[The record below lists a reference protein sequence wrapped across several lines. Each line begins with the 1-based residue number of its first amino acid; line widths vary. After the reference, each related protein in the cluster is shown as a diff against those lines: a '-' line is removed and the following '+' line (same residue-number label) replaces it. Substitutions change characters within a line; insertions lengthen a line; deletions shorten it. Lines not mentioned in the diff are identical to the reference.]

1 MGEMVFW
8 TIIRAAVT
16 IPGLW
21 ILKGQ
26 IDFQLWIMI
35 SVAAIYVLI
44 FHPAMVSYRWFEQH
58 NKKVIESTLCS
69 SCKHFD
75 RSAVL
80 CIKYDKH
87 PTENYVPCDGVD
99 WEPNNNY

>member
-1 MGEMVFW
+1 MGEVVFW
-8 TIIRAAVT
+8 TIIRAAIT
-16 IPGLW
+16 IIGLW
-21 ILKGQ
+21 VIKSEVDL
-26 IDFQLWIMI
+26 QLWWMI

-44 FHPAMVSYRWFEQH
+44 IHPAMVSYRWFEQR

-69 SCKHFD
+69 SCKNFD

-87 PTENYVPCDGVD
+87 PTENYVPCDGIE
-99 WEPNNNY
+99 WEPK

>member
-1 MGEMVFW
+1 MGEVVFW

-26 IDFQLWIMI
+26 IDFQLWIFI
-35 SVAAIYVLI
+35 CFAAIYVLI
-44 FHPAMVSYRWFEQH
+44 IHPAMVSYRWFEQQ

-69 SCKHFD
+69 SCKNFD

-87 PTENYVPCDGVD
+87 PTENYIPCDGVE
-99 WEPNNNY
+99 WEPKE

>member
-1 MGEMVFW
+1 MGEVVFW

-26 IDFQLWIMI
+26 IDFQLWILI

-44 FHPAMVSYRWFEQH
+44 IHPAMVSYRWFEQH

-69 SCKHFD
+69 SCKNFN

-87 PTENYVPCDGVD
+87 PTENYVPCDGVE
-99 WEPNNNY
+99 WEPKE

>member
-1 MGEMVFW
+1 MGEVVFW

-21 ILKGQ
+21 ILNGQ
-26 IDFQLWIMI
+26 IDFQLWVLI

-44 FHPAMVSYRWFEQH
+44 VHPAMVSYRWFEQH

-99 WEPNNNY
+99 WEPK

>member
-1 MGEMVFW
+1 MGETVFW

-69 SCKHFD
+69 SCKNFD

-87 PTENYVPCDGVD
+87 PTENYIPCDGVE
-99 WEPNNNY
+99 WEPK

>member
-1 MGEMVFW
+1 MGEVVFW

-16 IPGLW
+16 ITGLW
-21 ILKGQ
+21 ILRGQ
-26 IDFQLWIMI
+26 IDLQLWVLI

-44 FHPAMVSYRWFEQH
+44 IHPAMVSYRWFEQH

-69 SCKHFD
+69 SCKNFD
-75 RSAVL
+75 QSAVL

-87 PTENYVPCDGVD
+87 PTENYIPCDGVE
-99 WEPNNNY
+99 WEPKG

>member
-1 MGEMVFW
+1 MGEVVFW
-8 TIIRAAVT
+8 TIIRALIT
-16 IPGLW
+16 ILGLW
-21 ILKGQ
+21 ILKAQ
-26 IDFQLWIMI
+26 IDFQLWFLI
-35 SVAAIYVLI
+35 SVAAVYVLI
-44 FHPAMVSYRWFEQH
+44 VHPAMVSYRWFEER

-75 RSAVL
+75 QSAVL

-99 WEPNNNY
+99 WEPK

>member
-1 MGEMVFW
+1 MGEVVFW

-21 ILKGQ
+21 ILKSQ
-26 IDFQLWIMI
+26 IDFQLWILI
-35 SVAAIYVLI
+35 SLAAVYVLI
-44 FHPAMVSYRWFEQH
+44 IHPAMVSYRWFEEH

-99 WEPNNNY
+99 WEPK

>member
-1 MGEMVFW
+1 M
-8 TIIRAAVT
+8 
-16 IPGLW
+16 
-21 ILKGQ
+21 
-26 IDFQLWIMI
+26 DSQLWWMV
-35 SVAAIYVLI
+35 STAAIYVLI
-44 FHPAMVSYRWFEQH
+44 IHPAMVSYRWFEEL

-99 WEPNNNY
+99 WEPK

>member
-1 MGEMVFW
+1 MGEVVFW

-21 ILKGQ
+21 ILKAQ
-26 IDFQLWIMI
+26 IDFQLWVLI

-44 FHPAMVSYRWFEQH
+44 VHPAMMSYRWFEQH

-99 WEPNNNY
+99 WEPK

>member
-1 MGEMVFW
+1 
-8 TIIRAAVT
+8 
-16 IPGLW
+16 
-21 ILKGQ
+21 
-26 IDFQLWIMI
+26 
-35 SVAAIYVLI
+35 VLI
-44 FHPAMVSYRWFEQH
+44 VHPAMVSYRWFEER

-75 RSAVL
+75 QSAVL

-99 WEPNNNY
+99 WEPK

>member
-1 MGEMVFW
+1 MGEVVFW
-8 TIIRAAVT
+8 TIIRAAIT
-16 IPGLW
+16 ILGLW
-21 ILKGQ
+21 ILKAQ
-26 IDFQLWIMI
+26 IDFQLWFLI
-35 SVAAIYVLI
+35 SVAAAYVLI
-44 FHPAMVSYRWFEQH
+44 VHPAMVSYRWFEER

-75 RSAVL
+75 QSAVL

-99 WEPNNNY
+99 WEPK

>member
-1 MGEMVFW
+1 MGEVVFW

-21 ILKGQ
+21 ILKSQ
-26 IDFQLWIMI
+26 IDFQLWLLI
-35 SVAAIYVLI
+35 SVAAVYVLI
-44 FHPAMVSYRWFEQH
+44 VHPAMVSYRWFEEH

-99 WEPNNNY
+99 WEPK